1 MHAYLLVGQGI
12 TNFQL
17 GAQSLGLSIS
27 NLAKKLKAEIL
38 EYPIQKIEDSRSL
51 NNLIRLSFDKPT
63 LIVCQNVHEATEES
77 LNAFLKNLEEPQENI
92 YFALTAP
99 SIRKVL
105 PTIVSRCEVI
115 RVRGE
120 RQEVKDLGKI
130 EKFLRMSTGEKLAYT
145 DKIKDRGEA
154 VEFAE
159 NLVNFLHSKLHSNQV
174 KYAVTAQNAEAATQL
189 FTRLKGNGNIN
200 LQLTNFII
208 KYAE

>member
-1 MHAYLLVGQGI
+1 MHAYLFAGGEISNLKSQ
-12 TNFQL
+12 
-17 GAQSLGLSIS
+17 IS
-27 NLAKKLKAEIL
+27 NLARKLKAEVL
-38 EYPIQKIEDSRSL
+38 EYPIPKIEDVRSL

>member
-1 MHAYLLVGQGI
+1 MHAYLLIGTG
-12 TNFQL
+12 NFQPT
-17 GAQSLGLSIS
+17 IS

-38 EYPIQKIEDSRSL
+38 EYPIPKIEDVRSL

-63 LIVCQNVHEATEES
+63 LIICQNVHEATEEA

-105 PTIVSRCEVI
+105 PTVVSRCQIIKTQNSCLAGRQAKLKTQNFNEVA
-115 RVRGE
+115 
-120 RQEVKDLGKI
+120 
-130 EKFLRMSTGEKLAYT
+130 KFMKMGTGEKLAYT

-159 NLVNFLHSKLHSNQV
+159 KLANFLHSQLHENKV
-174 KYAVTAQNAEAATQL
+174 KYTVTAQNAEVAVQL
-189 FTRLKGNGNIN
+189 VTRLRGNGNIN